1 MPLKLRRKFMI
12 EYGTLSKLDN
22 DYITLWSDF
31 ILYGPSDSFR
41 KNLTKLAELGQINA
55 IQSWLLLKKGKE
67 TNLKI
72 ENHIAEIEKLEVLN
86 YNEKLVLSHKYLNNE
101 KTRINDLL
109 YEYNEQKNNIN
120 EFSFDLTEEEEK
132 AELQE
137 LNDIKN
143 SMLKL
148 KSVKYKY
155 EVMNDIIS
163 YPGYLQNPF
172 LMERCA
178 ELCEWPSP
186 LAIFTS
192 KNDRAKKQA
201 FKMLKKLYKQY
212 RNDARIKYHLGK
224 NLVFWANENSK
235 AKKLG
240 AELLESLALRPLSF
254 TTSHVN
260 DLDN

>member
-41 KNLTKLAELGQINA
+41 ENLTRLAELGQINA
-55 IQSWLLLKKGKE
+55 IQSWLLFKKGKE
-67 TNLKI
+67 TNLK
-72 ENHIAEIEKLEVLN
+72 
-86 YNEKLVLSHKYLNNE
+86 NEKLVLSHKYLNYE

-120 EFSFDLTEEEEK
+120 EFSFDLTEEEEEK